1 MRKTSVLLATLGLA
15 VAGALLPVT
24 SAQASAA
31 CDTAWNNATPGRFGA
46 FENIN
51 CAGIL
56 GSDADAD
63 ANWADSVGS
72 FQGSDNDKAS
82 SLLHKGTSGL
92 AVMVYSD
99 ANFRGNYGCVTRG
112 ELYVSNLHDNYLTG
126 GSGSYR
132 AWDSISS
139 HKWVTEGDCNGAF
152 LS

>member
-15 VAGALLPVT
+15 VAGALLPIT

-31 CDTAWNNATPGRFGA
+31 CDTAWNNATSGRFGA
-46 FENIN
+46 FENTN

-56 GSDADAD
+56 GSDADD
-63 ANWADSVGS
+63 DSNWADSVGS

-92 AVMVYSD
+92 AVKVYSD
-99 ANFRGNYGCVTRG
+99 ANYRGNYGCVSKG
-112 ELYVSNLHDNYLTG
+112 EKYVSTLHDNYLNG
-126 GSGSYR
+126 GDAYYR

-139 HKWVTEGDCNGAF
+139 HKWVTEWDCNGAF
-152 LS
+152 MR